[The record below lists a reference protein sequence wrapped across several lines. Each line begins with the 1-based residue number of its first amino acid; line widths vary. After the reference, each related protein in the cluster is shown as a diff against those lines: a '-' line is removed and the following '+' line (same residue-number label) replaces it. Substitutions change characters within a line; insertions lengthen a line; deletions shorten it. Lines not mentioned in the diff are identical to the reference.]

1 MINGVIV
8 SVFVPL
14 ACSLLSLAFHC
25 YGNYRQRKAGYSD
38 CIALTSIGVDV
49 VALIACLV
57 GGVYALL
64 NNATS
69 ISLANML
76 AIWFIINSDLPTGA
90 TFHLRKYIGVDVYT
104 AAGRYSSIKRAMSA
118 AARIIDR
125 EPESSLTITDENGK
139 KVVVIN
145 PPNSL
150 SRY

>member
-25 YGNYRQRKAGYSD
+25 CGNYRQRKAGYSD

-76 AIWFIINSDLPTGA
+76 VIWFIINSDLPTGA
-90 TFHLRKYIGVDVYT
+90 TFHLRKYIGVGMRT
-104 AAGRYSSIKRAMSA
+104 TIGRYPSIARAMLA
-118 AARIIDR
+118 ASYTIRT
-125 EPESSLTITDENGK
+125 EPESNLVITDLDGK
-139 KVVVIN
+139 KIVVIN

-150 SRY
+150 G

>member
-25 YGNYRQRKAGYSD
+25 YGNYRQRKTGYSN
-38 CIALTSIGVDV
+38 CIVLTSIGVDV

-57 GGVYALL
+57 GGVYAIL
-64 NNATS
+64 NNAAS
-69 ISLANML
+69 ISFANILA
-76 AIWFIINSDLPTGA
+76 AWFILNSDVPTGA
-90 TFHLRKYIGVDVYT
+90 TFTLRRYIGVDVCT
-104 AAGRYSSIKRAMSA
+104 SAGRYSSINRAMSA
-118 AARIIDR
+118 AARIINE
-125 EPESSLTITDENGK
+125 EPEASLAITDANGE